1 MTTYTYAP
9 GSTNLSFW
17 NKAATW
23 TGGLVPNA
31 PDADVVLPAETFA
44 SGQTYYDVDINPGE
58 TYAIRS
64 LTDIGAGMAVGGT
77 LNISG
82 AASIQSSLYLY
93 GPGFNAGSLLVGQ
106 AATIYATSVLNAGSA
121 VNAGTLAVTG
131 TTVTFGSFQNA
142 GTVKSAGGTGDTL
155 VVTGPSGPI
164 AGGTLSGGTYQAGQ
178 GAALRLRGGGL
189 ITTTAATINLGET
202 AAPALNQVLSY
213 DAASGSYRPLENTLT
228 AIAAGGVL
236 ALMAD
241 AYAATVPL
249 TVAGTLT
256 LGQSST
262 ISGPSLGIVTGGRVT
277 GLGTIRA
284 PVVNNGLLGVTAT
297 AADLALAPGA
307 VARSLVVH
315 GSVSGGG
322 TLQVGVGGA
331 YGGASMTALTLE
343 LDGSVTGA
351 VAFQG
356 AVGIL
361 ELDQPGSFK
370 GSIAGFTGSDTVLL
384 ANLAYTAGTSYSYAG
399 TASGGVLTVN
409 AGSSSLAIAFTG
421 AYATSSFALSA
432 GALPS
437 SLAITATGAAVDTGG
452 MGSGST
458 GGSGTG
464 ATGGSTTGGNLV
476 GGASTVTIGGAV
488 SYFGN
493 GPAVGF
499 IDGTTGAA
507 LSGGLAPVDPG
518 GPSYLQWQFI
528 NAGTDDLAISTG
540 AANVFLHTGSG
551 NDALQVTSGN
561 NVLDGGL
568 GSNFLTGG
576 TGTDTFFTDARAPG
590 AVWNTLRNFHTGDAA
605 TLFGFAA
612 GVSSYRWEP
621 DIAGAPGSMGA
632 TLRANIVGGAGRT
645 GDGIDASI
653 TFTGLSVAQSKGLQ
667 IVTGTVGAGN
677 YLYIYNPGV

>member
-17 NKAATW
+17 NKTATW
-23 TGGLVPNA
+23 AGGFVPNA
-31 PDADVVLPAETFA
+31 PDADVVLPTETFA
-44 SGQTYYDVDINPGE
+44 SGQNYYDVDINPNE

-64 LTDIGAGMAVGGT
+64 LTDIGAGMSVGGT
-77 LNISG
+77 LNVSG

-93 GPGFNAGSLLVGQ
+93 GPSFNAGSLLVGQ
-106 AATIYATSVLNAGSA
+106 AATIYATSALNAGSA
-121 VNAGTLAVTG
+121 VNSGTLAITG
-131 TTVTFGSFQNA
+131 ATVTFGSFQNS
-142 GTVKSAGGTGDTL
+142 GTVKTAGGAGDTL
-155 VVTGPSGPI
+155 VVTGPAGLI
-164 AGGTLSGGTYQAGQ
+164 GGGTLSGGTYQAGQ
-178 GAALRLRGGGL
+178 GAALRLRGGGIVTSL
-189 ITTTAATINLGET
+189 AATVNLGET
-202 AAPALNQVLSY
+202 AAPMLNQVLSY
-213 DAASGSYRPLENTLT
+213 DAASGTYRPLEATLT

-241 AYAATVPL
+241 AYAAAVPL

-256 LGQSST
+256 LGQAST
-262 ISGPSLGIVTGGRVT
+262 VSGPSLGIVAGGRVT

-284 PVVNNGLLGVTAT
+284 PVVNNGLLGVAAT

-315 GSVSGGG
+315 GPVSGGG
-322 TLQVGVGGA
+322 TLQVGVGGG
-331 YGGASMTALTLE
+331 YGGTSTTALTLE
-343 LDGSVTGA
+343 LDGSVTDSA
-351 VAFQG
+351 VFEG

-361 ELDQPGSFK
+361 QLDQPGLFK

-384 ANLAYTAGTSYSYAG
+384 ANVAYTGGTSYSYAG

-409 AGSSSLAIAFTG
+409 AGASSIALAFTG
-421 AYATSSFALSA
+421 SYAASSFALSA
-432 GALPS
+432 GSLPS
-437 SLAITATGAAVDTGG
+437 SLAITATGATVNAGG
-452 MGSGST
+452 GSGGTS
-458 GGSGTG
+458 GSGTG
-464 ATGGSTTGGNLV
+464 NGGTSGGYV

-507 LSGGLAPVDPG
+507 LSGGLAPIDPG

-540 AANVFLHTGSG
+540 AANVFIHTGSG
-551 NDALQVTSGN
+551 NDAVQVTSGN

-576 TGTDTFFTDARAPG
+576 TGTDTFFTDARTPG
-590 AVWNTLRNFHTGDAA
+590 VVWNTLRNFHAGDAA
-605 TLFGFAA
+605 TLFGFTA

-632 TLRANIVGGAGRT
+632 TLRANIVGGTGRT
-645 GDGIDASI
+645 GTGVDASI